1 MAKITDLS
9 ILRNIGIMAHI
20 DAGKTTTTERILY
33 YTGKIHKIGEV
44 HEGTA
49 TMDWMEQEQ
58 ERGITITS
66 AATTCIWQDC
76 WINIIDTPGHVD
88 FTVEVERSLRVLDG
102 AIAVFDGVHGVEPQS
117 ETVWR
122 QADKY
127 KVARICFVNKMDRVG
142 ADFEASLESM
152 KRRLGANAVAFQ
164 LPIGA
169 EDNFT
174 GVIDLVTMKA
184 MVWQNENLGVD
195 FDLLDIPDD
204 LRDDAELA
212 REQLIEAIADY
223 DESLME
229 AFLEGNEISEEDIK
243 RAARRACIDLKV
255 VPVFCGSAFRNKGV
269 QPLLDAVLNYL
280 PSPLDLADVEG
291 FTDDDREKRITR
303 KRLPEEPMSMLAFKI
318 QSDPYVGQVTYVRLY
333 SGVLKVGD
341 SVYNA
346 RTGKKERISK
356 ILLMDANQRHEVDQI
371 IAGQIAALAGLKVVA
386 TGDTLCDPK
395 HPIRLESLEVPEP
408 VISIAIEPKST
419 ADSAKLTKALERLE
433 NEDPTFHVRADSE
446 TGQTLIS
453 GMGELHLEIITD
465 RLLREF
471 KVAANVGRPQVSY
484 RETISR
490 KVKAVKTFQRET
502 EKLKQFAHVELSI
515 SPGESGSGLSF
526 ENKANDNGLTDEIVR
541 AIKRGLDEGM
551 QVGVIAGFPL
561 IGIHV
566 VLQKVT
572 VDPEAPDPNAFK
584 IAASMALR
592 EGLRDANP
600 LLLEPMM
607 SLEILAPE
615 DFLSNVINDLN
626 GRRARV
632 NNVGMRGHLQQ
643 VEAIAPLSEMFGYS
657 TELRSISQ
665 GRATYTMRFASYEP
679 VSDAVL
685 QQITQGGF

>member
-1 MAKITDLS
+1 MAKITDLAV
-9 ILRNIGIMAHI
+9 LRNIGIMAHI

-49 TMDWMEQEQ
+49 TMDWMAQEQ

-66 AATTCIWQDC
+66 AATTCIWKDY

-102 AIAVFDGVHGVEPQS
+102 AVAVFDGVHGVEPQS

-142 ADFEASLESM
+142 ADFEASVESM
-152 KRRLGANAVAFQ
+152 KTRLAANAVPFQ

-169 EDNFT
+169 EDQFK
-174 GVIDLVTMKA
+174 GVVDLVSMKA
-184 MVWQNENLGVD
+184 LLWHDEDLGATYE
-195 FDLLDIPDD
+195 LGEIPDE
-204 LRDDAELA
+204 LADDAELA
-212 REQLIEAIADY
+212 REQLIEAVADY
-223 DESLME
+223 DEALME
-229 AFLEGNEISEEDIK
+229 AFLEGATISESDIK
-243 RAARRACIDLKV
+243 RAARTACIGQHL

-269 QPLLDAVLNYL
+269 QPLLDAVVDYL
-280 PSPLDLADVEG
+280 PSPLDLEDVTG
-291 FTDDDREKRITR
+291 FTDDDQEKVITR
-303 KRLPEEPMSMLAFKI
+303 KRVPEEPMSMLAFKI
-318 QSDPYVGQVTYVRLY
+318 QADPYVGQVTYVRLY
-333 SGVLKVGD
+333 SGKLKVGD
-341 SVYNA
+341 TVYNV

-356 ILLMDANQRHEVDQI
+356 ILLMDANQRHEVDQM
-371 IAGQIAALAGLKVVA
+371 IAGQIAALSGLKVVA

-419 ADSAKLTKALERLE
+419 ADGAKLGKALERLE
-433 NEDPTFHVRADSE
+433 NEDPTFHVRTDSE

-490 KVKAVKTFQRET
+490 SVKAVKTFQRET
-502 EKLKQFAHVELSI
+502 EKLKQFAHVELTMG
-515 SPGESGSGLSF
+515 PGEAGSGLGF
-526 ENKANDNGLTDEIVR
+526 ENRLTPGQVADEIVR
-541 AIKRGLDEGM
+541 AIKRGLEEGM
-551 QVGVIAGFPL
+551 QVGVIAGFPM
-561 IGIHV
+561 IGIQV
-566 VLQKVT
+566 ALDKVT

-584 IAASMALR
+584 VAASMAMR
-592 EGLRDANP
+592 EGLREASP

-615 DFLSNVINDLN
+615 EFLSNVINDLN

-679 VSDAVL
+679 VSDAIL
-685 QQITQGGF
+685 QQITKGGF